1 LLAEHLSHDSEVLGW
16 NPAGTVREKIV
27 KKGFYKEAR
36 KKFLK
41 QGQFFT

>member
-1 LLAEHLSHDSEVLGW
+1 MGS
-16 NPAGTVREKIV
+16 NPAGTVREKMV
-27 KKGFYKEAR
+27 QKGFYKEAR